1 MGTKNVRSLYLRWV
15 YGFCVM
21 SAFMLAV
28 LYKFSGDETGSHDN
42 AGVWALL
49 MVMVV
54 TFALGFVLAPRL
66 HVWAWQIPGRNVQS
80 ARLGKK
86 KRSSRES
93 GSRSRSRV
101 ER

>member
-21 SAFMLAV
+21 SAFMLVV

-42 AGVWALL
+42 TGVWVFL
-49 MVMVV
+49 MAMAA
-54 TFALGFVLAPRL
+54 TFALGFALAPRL
-66 HVWAWQIPGRNVQS
+66 HVWIWQSSGRNVQL
-80 ARLGKK
+80 ARSGKK
-86 KRSSRES
+86 KRLSRES
-93 GSRSRSRV
+93 ASRSRSRV